1 MKIFTEIYRTPGVNI
16 RGKTI
21 YRTAVRGVNLRGRN
35 ILMIYSSKVGDYKFP
50 GGGVKRGETHAQA
63 LCREIEEE
71 CGMSLAWIGSEI
83 GVVIEY
89 DFPIELDYD
98 AFKMT
103 SHYYSCEVEG
113 NFGAQRLDDHE
124 QKLGFKP
131 VWINIDQAI
140 QANWAL
146 LHAGK
151 FPEWLKRET
160 FALEYIKQNI
170 LSP

>member
-1 MKIFTEIYRTPGVNI
+1 MNILTEIHRSPGVNI
-16 RGKTI
+16 EGRTI
-21 YRTAVRGVNLRGRN
+21 YRTAVRGVILRGKD
-35 ILMIYSSKVGDYKFP
+35 ILMIYSSKAGDYKFP

-71 CGMSLAWIGSEI
+71 CGMSLARMGSEI

-89 DFPIELDYD
+89 NVPTERDYD

-103 SHYYSCEVEG
+103 SYYYHCEVRG
-113 NFGAQRLDDHE
+113 DLGVQKLDDYE

-131 VWINIDQAI
+131 VWVDIDHAI
-140 QANWAL
+140 QTNKAL
-146 LHAGK
+146 LYSGK
-151 FPEWLKRET
+151 FPEWLKREI
-160 FALEYIKQNI
+160 FVLEYIKQNV